1 MTGVPGWGDT
11 ALFAKKSRSCSRKC
25 HKMCWNLI
33 EEETPGTSRS
43 GRVVTLAGTLRP
55 RQCDPPNG
63 CCGGLLAPRRLS
75 PHWEVPVRRPLASST
90 QHRLPA
96 SRPSALGTAVSG
108 SEVSPGPLFLA
119 RRPPPSL
126 PLSQLPADY
135 RADRDRDIETEGQ
148 RPRETERRE
157 VPEGGRQCPSPLL
170 PKPTQNA
177 FF

>member
-25 HKMCWNLI
+25 HKMCWSLI

-43 GRVVTLAGTLRP
+43 GRVVTLVGTLRP

-96 SRPSALGTAVSG
+96 SRPSALGTAVPR

-119 RRPPPSL
+119 RRPPPK
-126 PLSQLPADY
+126 PAPVPASC
-135 RADRDRDIETEGQ
+135 RLQSRQRQRHRDRGTETP
-148 RPRETERRE
+148 RDRETRGPRR
-157 VPEGGRQCPSPLL
+157 R
-170 PKPTQNA
+170 
-177 FF
+177 